1 MPRLDV
7 EVQGLP
13 ALLEKLAPRWLYFE
27 IMKGQLDALGAEA
40 AAAARSSAGSFV
52 RTGTLVGGIQHKVNS
67 VPAPLWVV
75 VTTNATSR
83 TGRRYPWILE
93 FGAKWGHKNWLLGAI
108 KRAQGGAERA
118 VAAAASQIEAK
129 WGS

>member
-13 ALLEKLAPRWLYFE
+13 ALLEKLAPRWLYWE
-27 IMKGQLDALGAEA
+27 ILKRQLDSLGADA
-40 AAAARSSAGSFV
+40 AGAARSSASSFQ

-93 FGAKWGHKNWLLGAI
+93 FGARWGHRNWLLGAI
-108 KRAQGGAERA
+108 RRAQGAAERA
-118 VAAAASQIEAK
+118 AAAAAGAIESK
-129 WGS
+129 WGG